1 MTEVTPMILPYP
13 YKTYTKVSD
22 ISLGELKE
30 MKIKGIILDIDGT
43 LMKTKDQWP
52 TDEVMGW
59 LESLK
64 KGGILIYVL
73 SNNKHPER
81 VKAFAEKLG
90 ANWTY
95 LAKKPFKKGFYKAAD
110 DLNLEH
116 SEIAVIGDQIF
127 TDMLGARLCG
137 MKGLI
142 VDSLDTYLWYYRPRH
157 LLEKIFWKEKTK

>member
-1 MTEVTPMILPYP
+1 MILPYP

-43 LMKTKDQWP
+43 LMKTKDKWP

-81 VKAFAEKLG
+81 VKGFAENLG

-95 LAKKPFKKGFYKAAD
+95 LAKKPFKKGFYRAAAD
-110 DLNLEH
+110 LDLEH
-116 SEIAVIGDQIF
+116 SEIGVIGDQIF

>member
-1 MTEVTPMILPYP
+1 MILPYP

-81 VKAFAEKLG
+81 VKAFAEKFGLCYTD
-90 ANWTY
+90 N
-95 LAKKPFKKGFYKAAD
+95 
-110 DLNLEH
+110 N
-116 SEIAVIGDQIF
+116 IG
-127 TDMLGARLCG
+127 
-137 MKGLI
+137 
-142 VDSLDTYLWYYRPRH
+142 S
-157 LLEKIFWKEKTK
+157 